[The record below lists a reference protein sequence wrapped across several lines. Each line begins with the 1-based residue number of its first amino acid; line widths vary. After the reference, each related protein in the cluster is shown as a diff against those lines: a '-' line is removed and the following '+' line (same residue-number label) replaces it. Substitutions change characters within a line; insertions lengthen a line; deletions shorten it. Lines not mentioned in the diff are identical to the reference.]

1 MAVEIKRK
9 KFDGLDKELLLV
21 GEGYIARPVTVNKDT
36 VAGLTPTDKG
46 RYIIPYG
53 TYLYGTSGSLLA
65 NPQQVA
71 KEVVPTVTRATLT
84 VNTSVKVTAKQDG
97 AVAHTIEFYIPTGQ
111 AVSNPSVE
119 VSGGATKAIKVNLAC
134 KADGTIKTTYAKVVE
149 LINNDTEANTYIKAE
164 LVTGVTDDV
173 LAAVAASA
181 PLAGGG
187 AMAVSGDID
196 GILYH
201 SVDVTEGENTGA
213 LIIHGYINV
222 DNLPQGEPGDAVK
235 AKLPHIVFGRRD

>member
-1 MAVEIKRK
+1 MAIQIKKK
-9 KFDGLDKELLLV
+9 KFDGFDKELLLV

-71 KEVVPTVTRATLT
+71 KAVVPTVTRATLT
-84 VNTSVKVTAKQDG
+84 VGASVKFTAKQDG
-97 AVAHTIEFYIPTGQ
+97 AVAHTVEFVANAGQ
-111 AVSNPSVE
+111 AVSNPFVE
-119 VSGGATKAIKVNLAC
+119 VSGGATKAIKVHLAC
-134 KADGTIKTTYAKVVE
+134 KADGTVKTTYAKVVE
-149 LINNDTEANTYIKAE
+149 LVNNDAEANTYVVAE
-164 LVTGVTDDV
+164 LVNGVAEDV
-173 LAAVAASA
+173 LAVVAASSA
-181 PLAGGG
+181 LSGGG
-187 AMAVSGDID
+187 AMAVAGDID

-213 LIIHGYINV
+213 LIINGYINV